1 MSEVMTMPRTV
12 QDILDH
18 AGELA
23 QRFEDYEPAPE
34 DERDPRIYAALRDA
48 VLSRSDAEREVRAAI
63 DEAREHG
70 YRGRSSGACSVPPE
84 RLRASATRDGR
95 KRRPCKTRISRV
107 SAPRRHNA
115 PNPAGGSPQSIRRAP
130 SKHRSSLKLS
140 PMRSTSRVSSGPS
153 SRAWCSPASDARC
166 SRPRSSDCRRRSISP
181 SV

>member
-1 MSEVMTMPRTV
+1 MPRTV

-70 YRGRSSGACSVPPE
+70 YSWAFIGRLLGTSGEAA
-84 RLRASATRDGR
+84 RQRYGR
-95 KRRPCKTRISRV
+95 RQE
-107 SAPRRHNA
+107 A
-115 PNPAGGSPQSIRRAP
+115 
-130 SKHRSSLKLS
+130 
-140 PMRSTSRVSSGPS
+140 
-153 SRAWCSPASDARC
+153 
-166 SRPRSSDCRRRSISP
+166 
-181 SV
+181 